1 MHMEDHKDFWR
12 LIDPAVAEGLLLSVV
27 DLIMALSLETRA
39 VVAVSILGEPR
50 MVILCVSRSFTVAIT
65 AYIAKKGEKDTQNIT
80 IPIQGIG
87 KMTILGETLA
97 VKKEH
102 IATHC
107 EQGSWISKNHT

>member
-27 DLIMALSLETRA
+27 DLIMALSLETGA

-65 AYIAKKGEKDTQNIT
+65 AYIAKK
-80 IPIQGIG
+80 
-87 KMTILGETLA
+87 
-97 VKKEH
+97 VKK
-102 IATHC
+102 ILRGLLNF
-107 EQGSWISKNHT
+107 QGSPCFCWCGVL